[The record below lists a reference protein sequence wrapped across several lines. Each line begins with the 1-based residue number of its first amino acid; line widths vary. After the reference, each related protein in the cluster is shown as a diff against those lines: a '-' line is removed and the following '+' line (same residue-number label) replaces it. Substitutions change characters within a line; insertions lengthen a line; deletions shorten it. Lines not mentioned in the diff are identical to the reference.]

1 MQATLFKRNAV
12 LVEQNPMHCRLYS
25 DLLEANG
32 FDVYVAKS
40 VMDALVKIR
49 DKNQDLAIINTEI
62 VEEKFIQKFIQNI
75 KEEETSKDLPIIGIS
90 IYPEEKKKNI
100 AKVVNRFLT
109 KPFSLDRLIESIE
122 GCIDKQDGIDCSSG
136 E

>member
-1 MQATLFKRNAV
+1 MQASLFKKNAV
-12 LVEQNPMHCRLYS
+12 LVEQNPMHCRLYG

-32 FDVYVAKS
+32 FDVYIAKS

-49 DKNQDLAIINTEI
+49 EQNQDLALINMEI

-75 KEEETSKDLPIIGIS
+75 KSEDCSKDMTLIGIS

-100 AKVVNRFLT
+100 AKFVDSFLT
-109 KPFSLDRLIESIE
+109 KPFSLDKLTESIDQCIERNNDTE
-122 GCIDKQDGIDCSSG
+122 GVNYQ
-136 E
+136 

>member
-12 LVEQNPMHCRLYS
+12 LIEQNPMHCRLYS

-49 DKNQDLAIINTEI
+49 NKAQDLAIINTEI
-62 VEEKFIQKFIQNI
+62 VEEKFIQKFIQNV
-75 KEEETSKDLPIIGIS
+75 KEEENSKDLPIIGIS
-90 IYPEEKKKNI
+90 IYPEDKKKNV
-100 AKVVNRFLT
+100 AKVVDSFLT
-109 KPFSLDRLIESIE
+109 KPFSLDRLIESVDSCIE
-122 GCIDKQDGIDCSSG
+122 KRDGTNCSSC
-136 E
+136 

>member
-12 LVEQNPMHCRLYS
+12 LIEQNPMHCRLYS

-49 DKNQDLAIINTEI
+49 NKTQDLVIINTEI

-75 KEEETSKDLPIIGIS
+75 REDEYSKDLPIIGIS
-90 IYPEEKKKNI
+90 IYPKDKKKNI
-100 AKVVNRFLT
+100 SKVVDSFLT
-109 KPFSLDRLIESIE
+109 KPFSLDRLVESIE
-122 GCIDKQDGIDCSSG
+122 SCIEKQDGINCSG
-136 E
+136 CE

>member
-1 MQATLFKRNAV
+1 MQASLFKRNAV

-49 DKNQDLAIINTEI
+49 EKVQDLILVNTEI
-62 VEEKFIQKFIQNI
+62 VEEKFIQKFIHNVRN
-75 KEEETSKDLPIIGIS
+75 EENSKDTPIIGIS
-90 IYPEEKKKNI
+90 IYGKAKKKNI
-100 AKVVNRFLT
+100 AEIVDSFLT
-109 KPFSLDRLIESIE
+109 KPFSLDKLMESIDS
-122 GCIDKQDGIDCSSG
+122 CIEEPDDTESLNYQ
-136 E
+136 

>member
-1 MQATLFKRNAV
+1 MQASLFKRNAV

-49 DKNQDLAIINTEI
+49 EKSQDLVLINTEI
-62 VEEKFIQKFIQNI
+62 VEEKFIQKFIHNVRN
-75 KEEETSKDLPIIGIS
+75 EETSKGTPIIGIS
-90 IYPEEKKKNI
+90 IYGEDKKKNI
-100 AKVVNRFLT
+100 AKIVDSFLT
-109 KPFSLDRLIESIE
+109 KPFSLDRLMESIDSCVE
-122 GCIDKQDGIDCSSG
+122 EPNDTESLDYQ
-136 E
+136 

>member
-1 MQATLFKRNAV
+1 MQASLFKRNAI

-32 FDVYVAKS
+32 FEVYIAKS
-40 VMDALVKIR
+40 VMDALLKIR
-49 DKNQDLAIINTEI
+49 EQNQDLALINMEI

-75 KEEETSKDLPIIGIS
+75 KSEAITKNLPVIGIS

-100 AKVVNRFLT
+100 AKIVDSFLT
-109 KPFSLDRLIESIE
+109 KPFSLDKLTESIDQCIEKNNDIE
-122 GCIDKQDGIDCSSG
+122 GVSY
-136 E
+136 

>member
-12 LVEQNPMHCRLYS
+12 LKEQNPMHCRLYS

-49 DKNQDLAIINTEI
+49 NKAQDLAIINTEI
-62 VEEKFIQKFIQNI
+62 VEEKFIQKFIQNV
-75 KEEETSKDLPIIGIS
+75 KEEENSKDLPIIGIS
-90 IYPEEKKKNI
+90 IYPEDKKKNV
-100 AKVVNRFLT
+100 AKVVDSFLT
-109 KPFSLDRLIESIE
+109 KPFSLDRLIESVDSCIE
-122 GCIDKQDGIDCSSG
+122 KRDGTNCSSC
-136 E
+136 

>member
-40 VMDALVKIR
+40 VMDALMKIR
-49 DKNQDLAIINTEI
+49 DKAQDLAIVNTEI

-75 KEEETSKDLPIIGIS
+75 KEEENSKDLPIIGIS
-90 IYPEEKKKNI
+90 IYPEDKKKNI
-100 AKVVNRFLT
+100 AKVVDSFLT
-109 KPFSLDRLIESIE
+109 KPFSLDRLIESIDS
-122 GCIDKQDGIDCSSG
+122 CIEKRDGVNCSSC
-136 E
+136 

>member
-12 LVEQNPMHCRLYS
+12 LIEQNPMHCRLYS

-40 VMDALVKIR
+40 VMDALIKIR
-49 DKNQDLAIINTEI
+49 DKNQDLVVINTEI

-75 KEEETSKDLPIIGIS
+75 KKGGSSESLPVIGIS
-90 IYPEEKKKNI
+90 IYTEHKKKNI
-100 AKVVNRFLT
+100 ANVVDSFLT

-122 GCIDKQDGIDCSSG
+122 SCIEKRDGVNCSGC

>member
-1 MQATLFKRNAV
+1 M

-49 DKNQDLAIINTEI
+49 EKAQDLILINTEI
-62 VEEKFIQKFIQNI
+62 VEEKFIQKFIHNVRN
-75 KEEETSKDLPIIGIS
+75 EEISKNTPIIGIS
-90 IYPEEKKKNI
+90 IYGETKKKNI
-100 AKVVNRFLT
+100 AEIVDSFLT
-109 KPFSLDRLIESIE
+109 KPFSLDRLMESID
-122 GCIDKQDGIDCSSG
+122 GCIEGPNDTESSNYQ
-136 E
+136 

>member
-12 LVEQNPMHCRLYS
+12 LIEQNPMHCRLYS

-32 FDVYVAKS
+32 FEVYIAKS

-49 DKNQDLAIINTEI
+49 NKNQDLAIINTEI
-62 VEEKFIQKFIQNI
+62 VEEKFVQKFIQNI
-75 KEEETSKDLPIIGIS
+75 KEDETSKALPIIGIS
-90 IYPEEKKKNI
+90 IYPKDKKKNV
-100 AKVVNRFLT
+100 AKAVDSFLT
-109 KPFSLDRLIESIE
+109 KPFSLDKLVESIE
-122 GCIDKQDGIDCSSG
+122 NCIESHDGINYSNC

>member
-12 LVEQNPMHCRLYS
+12 LIEQNPMHCRLYS

-32 FDVYVAKS
+32 FEVYIAKS

-49 DKNQDLAIINTEI
+49 DKNQDLAIINAEI

-75 KEEETSKDLPIIGIS
+75 KEDENSKALPIIGIS
-90 IYPEEKKKNI
+90 IYPKDKKKNV
-100 AKVVNRFLT
+100 AKAVDGFLT
-109 KPFSLDRLIESIE
+109 KPFSLDKLIELIESCVE
-122 GCIDKQDGIDCSSG
+122 SHDGVNCSDC

>member
-49 DKNQDLAIINTEI
+49 NKTQDLAIVNTEI

-75 KEEETSKDLPIIGIS
+75 KEDETSKDLPIIGIS
-90 IYPEEKKKNI
+90 IYPEDKKKNV
-100 AKVVNRFLT
+100 AKVVDSFLT
-109 KPFSLDRLIESIE
+109 KPFSLDRLVKSIESCVE
-122 GCIDKQDGIDCSSG
+122 KRDGVSCFSC

>member
-12 LVEQNPMHCRLYS
+12 LIEQNPMHCRLYS

-49 DKNQDLAIINTEI
+49 NKAQDLAIINTEI
-62 VEEKFIQKFIQNI
+62 VEEKFIQKFIQNV
-75 KEEETSKDLPIIGIS
+75 KEEENSKDLPIIGIS
-90 IYPEEKKKNI
+90 IYPEDKQKNV
-100 AKVVNRFLT
+100 AKVVDSFLT
-109 KPFSLDRLIESIE
+109 KPFSLDRLIESIDS
-122 GCIDKQDGIDCSSG
+122 CIEKLDGTNCSSC
-136 E
+136 